1 MAAGT
6 KRRILQRDPTRRH
19 SLHRKL
25 SGMVGFLYSLLQL
38 TNCAK

>member
-6 KRRILQRDPTRRH
+6 KRRALQTGTDRRH

-25 SGMVGFLYSLLQL
+25 AEGLMVAPIRDDESG
-38 TNCAK
+38 